1 MHKLLLIFFCSFLII
16 SCDNTK
22 NKKANGTYL
31 GGVIENPR
39 VDYVILS
46 HNDKVIDTINLDDNN
61 RFSYKN
67 DSLCEGLYTFKHRE
81 YQRFY
86 LEKNDSILL
95 HINTI
100 DFDESLKYSGI
111 GAEKNNLLMKIFL
124 DNEKVQKKLTSWFVL
139 SPTEYLGKLD
149 SVNKA
154 HGKFCTKYSTKTYDS
169 SDSFNQIVDANLTY
183 DMYLW
188 KELYISSKLLDGN
201 AAIQEQLPA
210 AFLTHRKEIDFGN
223 DLMRS
228 HYSYYRF
235 LDNYYNNVAFNKY
248 KNVDSFDRE
257 NYTHASSKMLTI
269 NNLTNNE
276 PLRNKLLRRSAIDYL
291 LHTTDVENATKLF
304 NQFKGF
310 SSNKEN
316 IEELEHILDNT
327 LKIVPGSIIPDVQ
340 LVGIDNQTKTLHT
353 VIKRPTVIYFWTYES
368 TTHYREVHD
377 KANYLKIKYPN
388 YDFIAINADDN
399 FRKWRKIVETI
410 STDKNTEYQLD
421 NLSSAKSVLILDTPE
436 RTIIVDADGTIKNAS
451 AEITDLAF
459 EDVL

>member
-304 NQFKGF
+304 NQFKEF

>member
-304 NQFKGF
+304 NQFKEF

-436 RTIIVDADGTIKNAS
+436 RTIIVDADGKIKNAS

>member
-1 MHKLLLIFFCSFLII
+1 MHKLLLIFFCSFLIN

-304 NQFKGF
+304 NQFKEF

-436 RTIIVDADGTIKNAS
+436 RTIIVDADGKIKNAS